1 MWQKI
6 AKEIFAN
13 TGAARKTNNN
23 WLCVKYEQ
31 RKNAHYYDKFPT

>member
-1 MWQKI
+1 MHVQAQIYDKPMWQKI

-23 WLCVKYEQ
+23 
-31 RKNAHYYDKFPT
+31 